1 MSESFL
7 AAARA
12 RSSDAHVAP
21 GIKLADESAAAAIGR
36 GMRERATFSYRG
48 IDIEYAEL
56 PDSESNLLFGN
67 VLWPAAETLSKL
79 LIDQSRGG
87 AKLWTADAAMQ
98 LGMPLDMLIERRF
111 GLRIELPPSPTALEW
126 LGLTS
131 VVPDVSIAGTKVL
144 EVGAGVG
151 LTGLACHA
159 LGASVLLTDGEARLV
174 DALRA
179 RHPSGDDATLRFA
192 QLDWHMERFEALAAD
207 SDPDDG
213 TRERFDLIL
222 GCEVLNPACCG
233 EVHVP
238 ALVHRRLAR
247 TPGARAML
255 LSEVRSVETCFTAV
269 HTLAM
274 HGLRVAAFQVMGR
287 EAFQVRLDELPGVGP
302 MLLLV
307 ATWPPR
313 TAADSAR

>member
-1 MSESFL
+1 MT
-7 AAARA
+7 ATRA

-21 GIKLADESAAAAIGR
+21 GIKGLVDESMAVAAAR

-48 IDIEYAEL
+48 VDIEYAEL

-87 AKLWTADAAMQ
+87 AKMWTADATMQ
-98 LGMPLDMLIERRF
+98 LGIPLDMLIERRF
-111 GLRIELPPSPTALEW
+111 GLRIQLPPSPTALEW
-126 LGLTS
+126 LGLAS
-131 VVPDVSIAGTKVL
+131 VVPDVSVAGTNVL

-151 LTGLACHA
+151 LTGLVCHA

-174 DALRA
+174 EALRA
-179 RHPSGDDATLRFA
+179 RHPSGEDATKMLRFD
-192 QLDWHMERFEALAAD
+192 QLDWHVDSALAAD
-207 SDPDDG
+207 SDADDR
-213 TRERFDLIL
+213 TCERFDLIL
-222 GCEVLNPACCG
+222 GVELLNPACCG

-238 ALVHRRLAR
+238 ALVCRRLAR

-255 LSEVRSVETCFTAV
+255 LSEVRRVETCLTAV

-274 HGLRVAAFQVMGR
+274 QGLRVAAFQVQGR
-287 EAFQVRLDELPGVGP
+287 EAFQVRLDELPAVGS

-307 ATWPPR
+307 AAWPPP
-313 TAADSAR
+313 TAAGGVR